1 MGYSTGIKNDTGA
14 SKDKYK
20 TLARRLKEERN
31 QYRETCEEKQKEQE
45 ELKVEMEKMS
55 ELIGELRE
63 NCQKLQTELLD
74 SRNNLQAQQEQSTKQ
89 QNKPQS
95 QQRDTSNVGV
105 QVTLLTESSNRP
117 SNTTGRRTS
126 SSSITSESVKKARQV
141 YCAKQPKPRYY
152 SAGVTLNSSHATTG
166 NQIKPNQNSSNSSS
180 MTSLRCGSIG
190 GDQEGDEA
198 NVTQPASKKEST
210 NNNENSN

>member
-1 MGYSTGIKNDTGA
+1 MKKNSKLKYQFVTYCKSTNKNI
-14 SKDKYK
+14 
-20 TLARRLKEERN
+20 
-31 QYRETCEEKQKEQE
+31 TCESPCLKVYLYKLLISRKEQE

-105 QVTLLTESSNRP
+105 QVSLLT
-117 SNTTGRRTS
+117 
-126 SSSITSESVKKARQV
+126 
-141 YCAKQPKPRYY
+141 
-152 SAGVTLNSSHATTG
+152 G
-166 NQIKPNQNSSNSSS
+166 NLMRNL
-180 MTSLRCGSIG
+180 SLDYQCL
-190 GDQEGDEA
+190 DLFK
-198 NVTQPASKKEST
+198 N
-210 NNNENSN
+210 